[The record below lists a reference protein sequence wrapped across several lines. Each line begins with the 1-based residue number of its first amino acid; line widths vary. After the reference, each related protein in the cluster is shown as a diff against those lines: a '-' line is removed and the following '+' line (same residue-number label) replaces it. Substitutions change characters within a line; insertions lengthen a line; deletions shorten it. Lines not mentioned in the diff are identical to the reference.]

1 MLDMREV
8 FGGSQVSIYRQLL
21 RMRATE
27 EAGQTLVEYSLII
40 SLIALTAVGGIAV
53 LGGGVDGLYNLL
65 ETVANT
71 LAGGGST

>member
-1 MLDMREV
+1 M
-8 FGGSQVSIYRQLL
+8 SILRQIL
-21 RMRATE
+21 RKSTPK

-71 LAGGGST
+71 LSGGGST

>member
-1 MLDMREV
+1 M
-8 FGGSQVSIYRQLL
+8 SILRQIL
-21 RMRATE
+21 RKSTPE

-71 LAGGGST
+71 LSGGGST